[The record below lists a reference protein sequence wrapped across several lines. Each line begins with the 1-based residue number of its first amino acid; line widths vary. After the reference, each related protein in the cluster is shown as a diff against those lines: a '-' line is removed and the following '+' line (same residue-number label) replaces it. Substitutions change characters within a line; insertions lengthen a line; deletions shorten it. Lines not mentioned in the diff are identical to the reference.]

1 MSQAAIE
8 SRDKDT
14 QLQAEK
20 AALPTTAPGGAAAA
34 LHADAFSG
42 MALSGDNPFGGG
54 AFNSGGGI
62 DTFRPN
68 PWSDEKMEK
77 EQRYKRAWDNL
88 SVSEGIGKD
97 QLIPGLRDHNMEVK
111 DAREAR
117 QWLTDHFVSV
127 GGYDKAIDSSELL
140 RACETLLFADGS
152 KVSEKDLKM
161 MNKILQQFYTIA
173 NADSI
178 IFRDKEISMG
188 DVSALYKVGR

>member
-1 MSQAAIE
+1 MTKAAIE
-8 SRDKDT
+8 SRDNDT
-14 QLQAEK
+14 QKQAEK
-20 AALPTTAPGGAAAA
+20 AAPPTADGGAAAA

-62 DTFRPN
+62 DAFRPN

-140 RACETLLFADGS
+140 RACETLTFADGS

>member
-1 MSQAAIE
+1 MTQAAIE
-8 SRDKDT
+8 SKDKAT
-14 QLQAEK
+14 EK
-20 AALPTTAPGGAAAA
+20 QTEKTAPQTADGGAAAA
-34 LHADAFSG
+34 LHGDAYGG
-42 MALSGDNPFGGG
+42 MAISADNPFGGG

-62 DTFRPN
+62 DAFRPN
-68 PWSDEKMEK
+68 PWSDERMER

-127 GGYDKAIDSSELL
+127 GGYDKAIDSTELL
-140 RACETLLFADGS
+140 RACETLTFADGS

-173 NADSI
+173 NADSM

>member
-1 MSQAAIE
+1 MTQAAIE
-8 SRDKDT
+8 SREKDT
-14 QLQAEK
+14 ERQAEK
-20 AALPTTAPGGAAAA
+20 AALPTTDAAGA

-54 AFNSGGGI
+54 TFSSGGGI
-62 DTFRPN
+62 DAFRPN

-88 SVSEGIGKD
+88 SVSEGVGKD
-97 QLIPGLRDHNMEVK
+97 QLIPGLRDHNMEVN

-140 RACETLLFADGS
+140 RACETLIFADGS